1 MPYGSGSKAEV
12 EQRQKAA
19 RKHGVYAVMGR
30 GVDALE
36 PHQRGI
42 YAELQEQLST
52 RQGTVEALKDA
63 AINTIV
69 LAQIA
74 QSYCI
79 DQFQQGKSLDKIAL
93 LGKLPAFWNSAGRAI
108 RAYLDTIP
116 DEKDILDLSESIQ
129 RAMEVKRE

>member
-1 MPYGSGSKAEV
+1 MTYTNSEATL

-19 RKHGVYAVMGR
+19 RVHGVYAVRER
-30 GVDALE
+30 GADALE

-42 YAELQEQLST
+42 YAELDEQLST
-52 RQGTVEALKDA
+52 RKGTIEALKDA

-79 DQFQQGKSLDKIAL
+79 DQFQQGKSLDNIAL

-108 RAYLDTIP
+108 RAYLDTHSRR
-116 DEKDILDLSESIQ
+116 KGHVST
-129 RAMEVKRE
+129 

>member
-1 MPYGSGSKAEV
+1 MPYGSGSKEEL

-42 YAELQEQLST
+42 YAELADQLST
-52 RQGTVEALKDA
+52 RQGAVEALRDA
-63 AINTIV
+63 AIHTV
-69 LAQIA
+69 LLAQIA

-79 DQFQQGKSLDKIAL
+79 EQFQQGKSLDKIAL
-93 LGKLPAFWNSAGRAI
+93 LGKLPAFWNSANRAI
-108 RAYLDTIP
+108 RAYYDVLP

-129 RAMEVKRE
+129 RAMERSNE